1 MSSAETSPARS
12 GGGAD
17 KTVRTSERAS
27 AAARA
32 LMVSIAGYRRF
43 ISPLIP
49 PRCRF
54 APSCSEYALEAL
66 RVHGAIRGLWLTV
79 RRLARCQ
86 PFHPGGYDPVPA
98 VFTFWGKAP
107 SQSPARSARPQGV
120 TRC

>member
-1 MSSAETSPARS
+1 MSV
-12 GGGAD
+12 G
-17 KTVRTSERAS
+17 TSERAS

-32 LMVSIAGYRRF
+32 LMVAIAGYRRF

-107 SQSPARSARPQGV
+107 SQSPARSASPQGV

>member
-1 MSSAETSPARS
+1 MSSAENRPARS

-17 KTVRTSERAS
+17 KTVRKSDRAS

-32 LMVSIAGYRRF
+32 LMVAIAGYRRF

-79 RRLARCQ
+79 RRLALCQ

-107 SQSPARSARPQGV
+107 SQSPARSASPQGV

>member
-1 MSSAETSPARS
+1 MSSAENRPARS

-17 KTVRTSERAS
+17 KTVRKSDRAS

-32 LMVSIAGYRRF
+32 LMVAIAGYRRF

-54 APSCSEYALEAL
+54 AAPCSEDALEAPRGRGAVRRVL
-66 RVHGAIRGLWLTV
+66 RTV

-98 VFTFWGKAP
+98 VFTFWGK
-107 SQSPARSARPQGV
+107 
-120 TRC
+120 

>member
-32 LMVSIAGYRRF
+32 LMVAIAGYRRF

-79 RRLARCQ
+79 RRLALCQ

-107 SQSPARSARPQGV
+107 SQSPARSASPQGV

>member
-1 MSSAETSPARS
+1 MSSAETSTA
-12 GGGAD
+12 
-17 KTVRTSERAS
+17 RTSEQAS
-27 AAARA
+27 AVARA
-32 LMVSIAGYRRF
+32 LMVPIAGYRRF
-43 ISPLIP
+43 VSPLIP

-66 RVHGAIRGLWLTV
+66 RAHGAIRGLWLTV

-107 SQSPARSARPQGV
+107 SQSPARPARPQGV